1 MARTWVDDIRT
12 WRAPDLTDDGVSLLA
27 ETADVT
33 NTDVL
38 VAALLHD
45 TLEDT
50 ETTPAEIEAEFGAR
64 VCSIVLEVTDDK
76 SLDKQVRKDEQVRKA
91 PYKSPEAKLVKLA
104 DKTCNLRDLLAG
116 PQSDWPQSRL
126 LEYTE
131 WAARV
136 VEGIR
141 GENPDLEGAF
151 DAAFDAALERF
162 GDRS

>member
-1 MARTWVDDIRT
+1 MKEGMANDTVRLIAAVDF
-12 WRAPDLTDDGVSLLA
+12 
-27 ETADVT
+27 
-33 NTDVL
+33 
-38 VAALLHD
+38 AA
-45 TLEDT
+45 
-50 ETTPAEIEAEFGAR
+50 
-64 VCSIVLEVTDDK
+64 
-76 SLDKQVRKDEQVRKA
+76 RKHRDEQVRKA